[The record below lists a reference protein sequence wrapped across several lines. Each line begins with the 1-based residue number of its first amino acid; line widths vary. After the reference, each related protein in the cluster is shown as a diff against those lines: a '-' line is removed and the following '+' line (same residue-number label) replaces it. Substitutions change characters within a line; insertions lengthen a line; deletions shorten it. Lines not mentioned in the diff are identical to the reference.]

1 MLKIQPDVTSVHVHS
16 EETERIMLYLS
27 QFCPNVKQ
35 LVVESF
41 VLGNII
47 SFKQGFLN
55 LTYLYISFRTTASTL
70 HQKAIRSY
78 INSTM
83 KHVTALPKLRNLGV
97 FNDMYSCEDSDE
109 EPYTD
114 EWSEMR
120 ELESLNVH
128 CEDHDFNRRLVRYCP
143 DDIIFICLSNIKSEV
158 LHLLLRNKTFPNLDA
173 VCFYNCEFS
182 SEEMSNFVQTF
193 GSQLKYL
200 AIMDTP
206 FSNEHMLQ
214 LTDSQPTKLRAF
226 DCDNVGSDIVAGG
239 GLTRF
244 IRQCGGRLT
253 RLNLGGN
260 SLNEHILREI
270 LENCPLVV
278 KQGEWDF
285 TWWPNLSPRGFYN
298 LIDKAGPT
306 LTHLINVSSLDEMVS
321 NGYLEE
327 LALMGN
333 GMKKKLRL
341 NFRGKYMPL
350 PVLLLLGEGEVGD
363 HRIDYRDTCLVLQA
377 PRIL

>member
-1 MLKIQPDVTSVHVHS
+1 MLKIQPDVTSVHVDS
-16 EETERIMLYLS
+16 EEAEWIMLYLS

-35 LVVESF
+35 LVVEAF

-55 LTYLYISFRTTASTL
+55 LTDLIILFCTTASTEA
-70 HQKAIRSY
+70 HQKAMRSF

-83 KHVTALPKLRNLGV
+83 KHVTALPKLRNLEIV
-97 FNDMYSCEDSDE
+97 NDMYSCEDSDE

-120 ELESLNVH
+120 ELESLEVIYS
-128 CEDHDFNRRLVRYCP
+128 EDHDFNRRLVLYCP
-143 DDIIFICLSNIKSEV
+143 NDIMYIGLSQFKSEG
-158 LHLLLRNKTFPNLDA
+158 LHLLLRNKTFPNLDSFR
-173 VCFYNCEFS
+173 FYECEFS
-182 SEEMSNFVQTF
+182 SEEMSNFLQTF

-200 AIMDTP
+200 SLIQTP

-226 DCDNVGSDIVAGG
+226 DCNNVGSDLDAGG

-327 LALMGN
+327 LAFYCPNIQVLGVKRS
-333 GMKKKLRL
+333 GDA
-341 NFRGKYMPL
+341 PL
-350 PVLLLLGEGEVGD
+350 EGE
-363 HRIDYRDTCLVLQA
+363 RIIRNLKKMKSKY
-377 PRIL
+377 